1 VRLPKPGDDLLDQ
14 FVPHLIRRAL
24 KEGDRTAVRL
34 CVERVR
40 PTRRGVALSFR
51 LPAIPSAEDAER
63 AVEKVTEALHRGQC
77 TPAGATEV
85 MKLLQARAQLLRD
98 MQMESRLSLNL
109 RRAVREK
116 TAGFDGPR
124 SIDRGFR
131 G

>member
-63 AVEKVTEALHRGQC
+63 AVEKVTEAG
-77 TPAGATEV
+77 
-85 MKLLQARAQLLRD
+85 ARATAAGYAD
-98 MQMESRLSLNL
+98 GKPPVAES
-109 RRAVREK
+109 APGCAREN
-116 TAGFDGPR
+116 G
-124 SIDRGFR
+124 GFR
-131 G
+131 WAAID